1 MRGRI
6 EQQAAMLVALT
17 PDQLVPRNHP
27 IRRIDAM
34 VSEVL
39 KELSPTFTEM
49 YSQIGR
55 PSIPPERLLR
65 ATVLM
70 ALFTV
75 RSERLFCEELR
86 WNMLFKWFLGMNVGE
101 APFDPTTFSKNRER
115 LLAHD
120 IARAFFRAVVVEAGR
135 RGLLSE
141 DHFSVDGTLLQA
153 WASLKS
159 YQPRETD
166 EATEKSTEEP
176 TDKDETPKDQE
187 PPARGRG
194 RNPDVDFRGQKR
206 SRETHESR
214 TDPEALLYKKAA
226 SEAAKLS
233 YAGHALTENRHGLV
247 VEGCLTQA
255 TGSAEREATIAMLDR
270 IEGRKPGI
278 TLGADKAYDTYGLL
292 DQLRARDVVPHIAW
306 NDGLKKTPVPPE
318 LAADPGY
325 QMSQRLRKRIEE
337 VFGWLKTVG
346 GGRKLRYIGLK
357 RNEFWLM
364 FGYAIYDLVR
374 MANLE
379 TTKA

>member
-1 MRGRI
+1 MRGRV

-17 PDQLVPRNHP
+17 PDQLVPKAHP

-34 VSEVL
+34 VTEVL
-39 KELSPTFTEM
+39 KKLSPEFTSM

-65 ATVLM
+65 ATLLM
-70 ALFTV
+70 GFFTV
-75 RSERLFCEELR
+75 RSERQFCEELR
-86 WNMLFKWFLGMNVGE
+86 WNMLFKWFLGMNVE
-101 APFDPTTFSKNRER
+101 DPPFDPTTFSKNRER
-115 LLAHD
+115 LMKHD
-120 IARAFFRAVVVEAGR
+120 IAAAFFREVVLEAGR

-159 YQPRETD
+159 YQPKAEAKD
-166 EATEKSTEEP
+166 EAKSG
-176 TDKDETPKDQE
+176 DETPKDQE
-187 PPARGRG
+187 PPTGGGG

-214 TDPEALLYKKAA
+214 TDPEALLFKKAA

-233 YAGHALTENRHGLV
+233 YTGHALIENRNGLV
-247 VEGCLTQA
+247 VEGCLTRA

-292 DQLRARDVVPHIAW
+292 DQLRERDVVPHIAW
-306 NDGLKKTPVPPE
+306 NDGLKKKPAPSE
-318 LAADPGY
+318 LTDDPGY

-357 RNEFWLM
+357 RNEFWLI
-364 FGYAIYDLVR
+364 FSYAIYDLVR

-379 TTKA
+379 TTRA